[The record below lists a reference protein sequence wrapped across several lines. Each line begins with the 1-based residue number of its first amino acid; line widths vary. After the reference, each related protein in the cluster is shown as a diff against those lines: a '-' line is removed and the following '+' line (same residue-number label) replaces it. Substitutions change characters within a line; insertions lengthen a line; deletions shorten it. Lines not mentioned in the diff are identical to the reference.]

1 MFIIRPELIKVK
13 NPHSEVFENLNAITG
28 GGSGTCDYELNQD
41 SNNPV
46 KNKTI
51 CGDIYAPLNT
61 ILADYYGDAIN
72 SSYEVN
78 ELITDYHY
86 EKNVKLTGESDYIC
100 LRISLINTIKV
111 KFKTDTE
118 YPYILFD
125 KDDNVID
132 YKYEEEYG
140 NETEYTYN
148 LMKYNAN
155 YIIIQF
161 NKNTYTKYINDIKTS
176 RFISNINFDKV
187 NKISPYVNQD
197 GSINM
202 NDILN
207 DLNTKMQTK
216 DFSAYISPKDF
227 GAVGDG
233 ITDDTEAI
241 KNTINEAQIKGR
253 FIYINK
259 GTYLVKDRL
268 VITKP
273 LLIEGAS
280 QSESIIKYAGEYHDE
295 TAYDPNYYEGSN
307 ACFLIKSY
315 NVEIKNL
322 TIIGGDSKD
331 TASNSN
337 GITMHYPKKNS
348 NNADCYEG
356 AERVALTN
364 VDVKYFKNGLFMY
377 GGWNRYITRCHF
389 VDNKECGVK
398 YDTLEL
404 SSVGNWSASGDVYIA
419 CQFIGNAVAGFYAA
433 GLFETT
439 VWNSVF
445 EYNER
450 AISTNNCTDLCFK
463 NCWNEANYNN
473 IKIIGNCKFEGGY
486 NIYNATV
493 DHELVSS
500 SDLIQFETGNLIT
513 MCREGSVI
521 FNQVSGIITKGVN
534 IGAEVE
540 NLILNPGFADA
551 SGGTSTVPSDK
562 NWYHEGKFEII
573 QDNPNYVKISET
585 EATSDVYRGIWA
597 DQITTNGNTKFNIG
611 IWIKTDSRADLDSSG
626 AKCYIA
632 WKNSNKA
639 TILIDNKNITIIG
652 DNNWEYKEIEVTAP
666 ADAAYLVVGWG
677 IARNG
682 TIYLKQPM
690 VSYNDSIERSNV
702 YTKLDSSSTN
712 KLKFTDTNGFII
724 GTLDFN
730 ELQDLKKSV
739 SDGKSLVASAI
750 TNKGVETESDA
761 TYETMATN
769 IEKIV
774 SGSNGS
780 IVKTPSTN
788 LSGIYCRAGKYVKTL
803 QTNLSGITC
812 RAGEYIKTPIIIKKY
827 KSDIVGIHANTN
839 CCIDTGIKPTSNIK
853 IQMKFKMEKCT
864 GDNFVG
870 TTVDGDNKSLRFF
883 GYNNS
888 WYLDYGNG
896 NSDRLSGG
904 NIDTTKTYEFEIG
917 NKYIKDLSTNQ
928 YITNG
933 NKVTFDYSSKDAT
946 IKLLGNSEVGSIY
959 YCKIYDSDTLVRD
972 FIAKKDENNK
982 IGIYDNISQVFFENK
997 GTGEF
1002 TEIIDLVEIE

>member
-1 MFIIRPELIKVK
+1 MFTIRPELIKVR
-13 NPHSEVFENLNAITG
+13 NPYSEVFEDLNAITG

-51 CGDIYAPLNT
+51 CGDIYAPLNN
-61 ILADYYGDAIN
+61 ILADYYGDAID
-72 SSYEVN
+72 SLYEVN

-118 YPYILFD
+118 YPYIVFD
-125 KDDNVID
+125 KDDNAIN

-140 NETEYTYN
+140 NEAEYTYN

-161 NKNTYTKYINDIKTS
+161 NKNTYTKYINDIKIS
-176 RFISNINFDKV
+176 KFIPNINFDKV
-187 NKISPYVNQD
+187 NKISPYVNQN
-197 GSINM
+197 GSIDI
-202 NDILN
+202 NDVLN

-233 ITDDTEAI
+233 TTDDTEAI

-253 FIYINK
+253 FIYIDK

-268 VITKP
+268 IITKP

-295 TAYDPNYYEGSN
+295 TAYDSDYYEGSN

-337 GITMHYPKKNS
+337 GITMHYSKKNS

-500 SDLIQFETGNLIT
+500 NDLVQFETGNLIT
-513 MCREGSVI
+513 MCREGVVV
-521 FNQVSGIITKGVN
+521 FNQASGIITKGVN

-540 NLILNPGFADA
+540 NLILNPGFSDA
-551 SGGTSTVPSDK
+551 SGGTSTVTSDK
-562 NWYHEGKFEII
+562 NWYHEGAFEII
-573 QDNPNYVKISET
+573 KDNPNYAKLSQT
-585 EATSDVYRGIWA
+585 GATSDVYRGLWA
-597 DQITTNGNTKFNIG
+597 DQITTNGNSKFNIG
-611 IWIKTDSRADLDSSG
+611 IWMKTDSRSNLDSSG

-632 WKNSNKA
+632 WKDANKS
-639 TILIDNKNITIIG
+639 TILIDNRDITIIG
-652 DNNWEYKEIEVTAP
+652 DNNWEYKELEAEAP
-666 ADAAYLVVGWG
+666 SDAAYLVVGWG
-677 IARNG
+677 MARNG
-682 TIYLKQPM
+682 VLYFKQPV

-702 YTKLDSSSTN
+702 YTKLDTSAEN
-712 KLKFTDTNGFII
+712 KLKFTDTNGSVI

-730 ELQDLKKSV
+730 EIEDLKKSV
-739 SDGKSLVASAI
+739 SDGKVLLAGAI
-750 TNKGVETESDA
+750 TNKGVNTASTD
-761 TYETMATN
+761 TFETMANN
-769 IEKIV
+769 INNIN
-774 SGSNGS
+774 SGGS
-780 IVKTPSTN
+780 TGSVIVKASNIKTVSTN
-788 LSGIYCRAGKYVKTL
+788 LTGVY
-803 QTNLSGITC
+803 C
-812 RAGEYIKTPIIIKKY
+812 RAGEYIKTPITIKKY
-827 KSDIVGIHANTN
+827 KSDTVGIHANTN
-839 CCIDTGIKPTSNIK
+839 CYIDTGIKPTSNIK
-853 IQMKFKMEKCT
+853 IQIKFKMEKCT
-864 GDNFVG
+864 GDNFIG

-896 NSDRLSGG
+896 NSNRSSGG
-904 NIDTTKTYEFEIG
+904 SVDTTKIYEFEIG

-928 YITNG
+928 YIING
-933 NKVTFDYSSKDAT
+933 DQTTFDYSSEDDT
-946 IKLLGNSEVGSIY
+946 IKLLGNSEVGSVY

-972 FIAKKDENNK
+972 FIVKKDENNK
-982 IGIYDNISQVFFENK
+982 VGIYDNVSQAFFENK

-1002 TEIIDLVEIE
+1002 TELTELVEIE